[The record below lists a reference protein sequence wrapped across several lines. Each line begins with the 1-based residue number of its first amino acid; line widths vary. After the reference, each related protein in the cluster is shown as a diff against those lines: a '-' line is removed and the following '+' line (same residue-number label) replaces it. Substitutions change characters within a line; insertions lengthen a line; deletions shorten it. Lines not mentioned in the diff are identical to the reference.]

1 MSNKNFGFGT
11 QIRKSPYFDSTV
23 KWGAT
28 GFSVYNHMYIPRD
41 FGSPEQNFWNL
52 IEKSILCD
60 VAVER
65 QVEITGSDAY
75 KFIQLLT
82 PRDLS
87 KLSVGQCKYVLIV
100 NNDGGIL
107 NDPVLLR
114 LAENHF
120 WLSLA
125 DSDVLLWAQGV
136 AVNSGLD
143 VKISEPDVSPLQLQ
157 GPTSQEIMVKL
168 FGEDIRD
175 LKYYWLREYQLDG
188 IPLIVSRT
196 GWSSELGY
204 EIYLRDGSKG
214 NELYEKIMAAGKE
227 HGIQPGHTSSIRR
240 IEGGM
245 LSYHADADIHTNPF
259 ELGLDRLVNLDSEI
273 NFIGKKALKKIKEK
287 GISRKQVGLVIDC
300 APLSGPNTTFW
311 PIKKD
316 RKQIGKVTSAVYSPR
331 LKKNIALAMVSVEQ
345 SEIDFIGKE
354 ALKKIKQEGIKR
366 KQVGLIIDCDPLSGP
381 NTTFWP
387 IEKDG
392 KKIGKVTSAVYSPR
406 LKKNIAL
413 AMIEINYSELGNR
426 LDVQIHEGKY
436 SATIVEK
443 PFYDPKKNIVKS

>member
-1 MSNKNFGFGT
+1 MSRKNFGFGT
-11 QIRKSPYFDSTV
+11 QIRKSPYFDATV

-41 FGSPEQNFWNL
+41 FGNPEQNFWIL
-52 IEKSILCD
+52 IKKSILCD

-65 QVEITGSDAY
+65 QVEITGPDAY

-87 KLSVGQCKYVLIV
+87 KLSVRQCKYVLIV

-157 GPTSQEIMVKL
+157 GPTSQKIMVKL
-168 FGEDIRD
+168 FGEDIRE
-175 LKYYWLREYQLDG
+175 LKYYWLREYELDG
-188 IPLIVSRT
+188 IPLVVSRT

-204 EIYLRDGSKG
+204 EIFLRDGSRG
-214 NELYEKIMAAGKE
+214 NELYEKIMEAGKE

-259 ELGLDRLVNLDSEI
+259 ELGFDRLVNLDTDI
-273 NFIGKKALKKIKEK
+273 N
-287 GISRKQVGLVIDC
+287 
-300 APLSGPNTTFW
+300 
-311 PIKKD
+311 
-316 RKQIGKVTSAVYSPR
+316 
-331 LKKNIALAMVSVEQ
+331 
-345 SEIDFIGKE
+345 FIGKE

-381 NTTFWP
+381 NTSFWP

-413 AMIEINYSELGNR
+413 SMVEVNHSEIGNQ
-426 LDVQIHEGKY
+426 LDVQTNEGKY

-443 PFYDPKKNIVKS
+443 PFYDPKKKIASS

>member
-52 IEKSILCD
+52 IQTAILCD

-65 QVEITGSDAY
+65 QVEITGPDAY
-75 KFIQLLT
+75 KFTQLLT

-87 KLSVGQCKYVLIV
+87 KLVIGQCKYVLIT
-100 NNDGGIL
+100 NNEGGIL

-136 AVNSGLD
+136 AVNSGLN
-143 VKISEPDVSPLQLQ
+143 VQIKEPDVSPLQLQ
-157 GPTSQEIMVKL
+157 GPNSGEIMVKL
-168 FGEDIRD
+168 FGEDIRE
-175 LKYYWLREYQLDG
+175 LKYYWLREYNLND

-214 NELYEKIMAAGKE
+214 NELYEKIMEVGKT
-227 HGIQPGHTSSIRR
+227 HGLKPGHTSSIRR

-245 LSYHADADIHTNPF
+245 LSYQADADINTNPF
-259 ELGLDRLVNLDSEI
+259 ELGLDRLVNLDSDI
-273 NFIGKKALKKIKEK
+273 NFVGKDALKRIKQDGVK
-287 GISRKQVGLVIDC
+287 RKQVGIEIDC
-300 APLSGPNTTFW
+300 EPLKGPNTTFW
-311 PIKKD
+311 EL
-316 RKQIGKVTSAVYSPR
+316 Q
-331 LKKNIALAMVSVEQ
+331 KNS
-345 SEIDFIGKE
+345 
-354 ALKKIKQEGIKR
+354 
-366 KQVGLIIDCDPLSGP
+366 
-381 NTTFWP
+381 
-387 IEKDG
+387 

-413 AMIEINYSELGNR
+413 AMVEIQQTEIGNKFE
-426 LDVQIHEGKY
+426 VISNEGKFNC
-436 SATIVEK
+436 TVVEK
-443 PFYDPKKNIVKS
+443 PFYDPKKKIASS

>member
-41 FGSPEQNFWNL
+41 FGSPEKNFWNL

-65 QVEITGSDAY
+65 QVEIKGPDAF
-75 KFIQLLT
+75 KFTQLLT

-87 KLSVGQCKYVLIV
+87 NVAIGQCKYVLIT

-114 LAENHF
+114 IAENHF

-136 AVNSGLD
+136 AVNSGLN
-143 VKISEPDVSPLQLQ
+143 VTITEPDVSPLQLQ
-157 GPTSQEIMVKL
+157 GPTSKDIMVKL
-168 FGEDIRD
+168 FGESIKD
-175 LKYYWLREYQLDG
+175 LKYYWFREYNLDD

-196 GWSSELGY
+196 GWSSEFGY
-204 EIYLRDGSKG
+204 ELFLRDGSKG
-214 NELYEKIMAAGKE
+214 NDLYEKIMNAGKE
-227 HGIQPGHTSSIRR
+227 YGLQPGHTSSIRR

-245 LSYHADADIHTNPF
+245 LSYHADADINTNPF
-259 ELGLDRLVNLDSEI
+259 ELGLDRLVSLDSDIE
-273 NFIGKKALKKIKEK
+273 FIGKAALKKIKAE
-287 GISRKQVGLVIDC
+287 GIKRKQVGLEINC
-300 APLSGPNTTFW
+300 EPLSGPNTTFW
-311 PIKKD
+311 SIKKD
-316 RKQIGKVTSAVYSPR
+316 
-331 LKKNIALAMVSVEQ
+331 N
-345 SEIDFIGKE
+345 
-354 ALKKIKQEGIKR
+354 
-366 KQVGLIIDCDPLSGP
+366 
-381 NTTFWP
+381 N
-387 IEKDG
+387 
-392 KKIGKVTSAVYSPR
+392 KIGKVTSAVYSPR

-413 AMIEINYSELGNR
+413 AMINIENSEIGTSLEVNTNKGNFEA
-426 LDVQIHEGKY
+426 I
-436 SATIVEK
+436 IVEK
-443 PFYDPKKNIVKS
+443 PFFDPKKKIASN

>member
-11 QIRKSPYFDSTV
+11 QIRKSPYFESTV

-41 FGSPEQNFWNL
+41 FGNPEQNFWNL
-52 IEKSILCD
+52 IEKAILCD

-65 QVEITGSDAY
+65 QVEITGPDSC

-87 KLSVGQCKYVLIV
+87 KLAVGQCKYVLIT
-100 NNDGGIL
+100 NNEGGIL

-136 AVNSGLD
+136 AINSGLD
-143 VKISEPDVSPLQLQ
+143 VQIKEPDVSPLQLQ
-157 GPTSQEIMVKL
+157 GPTSGEIMVTL
-168 FGEDIRD
+168 FGEDIKN
-175 LKYYWLREYQLDG
+175 LKYYWLREYNLDG

-214 NELYEKIMAAGKE
+214 NELYEKIMIAGKD
-227 HGIQPGHTSSIRR
+227 HGLQPGHTSSIRR

-245 LSYHADADIHTNPF
+245 LSYHADADINTNPF
-259 ELGLDRLVNLDSEI
+259 ELGLDRLVSLDNNI
-273 NFIGKKALKKIKEK
+273 DFVGKEALQKIKDK
-287 GISRKQVGLVIDC
+287 GIARKQVGIEIDSE
-300 APLSGPNTTFW
+300 PLKGPNTTFW
-311 PIKKD
+311 KIEKD
-316 RKQIGKVTSAVYSPR
+316 NIEIGKVTSAVYSPR

-345 SEIDFIGKE
+345 SE
-354 ALKKIKQEGIKR
+354 
-366 KQVGLIIDCDPLSGP
+366 
-381 NTTFWP
+381 
-387 IEKDG
+387 
-392 KKIGKVTSAVYSPR
+392 
-406 LKKNIAL
+406 
-413 AMIEINYSELGNR
+413 LGNKF
-426 LDVQIHEGKY
+426 QANTNEGKFNCVV
-436 SATIVEK
+436 VEK
-443 PFYDPKKNIVKS
+443 PFYDPKKKIANS